1 VRGGEKGDSFTGNSL
16 NYWGKKKVYGTAL
29 TETQAPKKQIG
40 FLKLIFLFQFPWKLD
55 IKSVF
60 LLKVTKVTDG
70 LRKLG

>member
-1 VRGGEKGDSFTGNSL
+1 M
-16 NYWGKKKVYGTAL
+16 YGTAL

-70 LRKLG
+70 LRKLD